1 MDKLTKKKKVAEKIN
16 EHVLSLVPTDEREY
30 LSCDTIGN
38 SADAVRNQDAFYPVE
53 YLNGIK
59 LNNLPYHKLVLKV
72 GVPIMLLRNLNQS
85 TGLCNGTR
93 LIVTK
98 LADKISDA
106 NIITGSNIGDVV
118 FIPRIGLTSKDPKWP
133 FTLHRRQFP
142 VRVSYA
148 MTINKSQGQTLS
160 NDGLYLDT
168 PVFKHGKLYVVV
180 SRVTSK
186 KSLKILIKG
195 EDGESASQT
204 RNIVFP
210 EIFRSIC

>member
-1 MDKLTKKKKVAEKIN
+1 M
-16 EHVLSLVPTDEREY
+16 PTDEREY

-38 SADAVRNQDAFYPVE
+38 SADAVHNQDAFYPVE

-98 LADKISDA
+98 LADKIIEA
-106 NIITGSNIGDVV
+106 TVMTGSNIGDIVLV
-118 FIPRIGLTSKDPKWP
+118 PRIGLTSKDPKWT
-133 FTLHRRQFP
+133 FTLQRRQFP
-142 VRVSYA
+142 IRVSYA

-160 NDGLYLDT
+160 SVGLYLDT
-168 PVFKHGKLYVVV
+168 PVFTHGQLYVAV

-195 EDGESASQT
+195 EDDKPASQT

-210 EIFRSIC
+210 EIFRSIR